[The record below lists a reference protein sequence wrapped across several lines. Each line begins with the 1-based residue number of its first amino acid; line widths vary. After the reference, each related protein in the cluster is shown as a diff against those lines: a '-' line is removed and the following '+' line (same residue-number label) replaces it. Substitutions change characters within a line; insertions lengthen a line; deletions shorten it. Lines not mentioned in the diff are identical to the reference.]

1 MRVTIA
7 RKFGLVGGLFTAG
20 GVVAMAAFYW
30 FIERSEPDAAF
41 LYLAAQL
48 KTTSQELLIY
58 ANDVVDDGVG
68 SERLL
73 DAVARF
79 ERDLSSLEKGGPA
92 LRHGLPAAPEP
103 VLDEIETIKQLW
115 PPVKE
120 RANGVSRSKP
130 RDPEAERLLVQ
141 MREEVGKL
149 VMAADTLSS
158 AYDEHAMGRR
168 RDMRIVLLG
177 ILGLDIAL
185 LVAGWWI
192 TRRHVLR
199 PVTLLAEGAAR
210 IRGGDFS
217 KPVPITTNDELAGFA
232 RSFNDMAS
240 DLVRSQEKLRQAERI
255 RATGELAGGV
265 AHDFNNRLT
274 AILGA
279 TELLEAQLPA
289 GTARERAAHIRE
301 VAQHAA
307 RLTRQLLAFGRKQ
320 QLKPEVVDFNDLVRT
335 SAEGVLTTFG
345 ADIEVNVRTAAD
357 LGAVE
362 VDPEQL
368 DQVIRNLLANARE
381 AMPAGGTLTIE
392 TRNRGLDPNVG
403 PGHWLELAIRDTGDG
418 ITAENL
424 ARIFDPF
431 FTTRSLHTGL
441 GLSTAQGITLQ
452 SGGHLLAESRPGE
465 GSTFRVL
472 LPRTMAQPRKAP
484 AAVPKSQHRQL
495 CVLLAEDDPDVRQL
509 VHAIL
514 VTYGYEVLTARSGE
528 EAIRLAAERATGVDL
543 LLTDVIMPGL
553 DGPETARR
561 LLELWPQMKVLYMSG
576 YAGDLIAEHG
586 ILPEHTAFLQ
596 KPFTI
601 RDLMAEVERV
611 LGAGGH

>member
-48 KTTSQELLIY
+48 KTTAHELLIY
-58 ANDVVDDGVG
+58 GNDVVDDGVDAD
-68 SERLL
+68 RLL

-92 LRHGLPAAPEP
+92 LRQGLPAAPEP
-103 VLDEIETIKQLW
+103 VLDEIETLKQLW
-115 PPVKE
+115 PPVKV
-120 RANGVSRSKP
+120 RAGAISKSKP
-130 RDPEAERLLVQ
+130 HDPEAERMLVQ
-141 MREEVGKL
+141 MRDEVGKL
-149 VMAADTLSS
+149 VMAADALRG
-158 AYDEHAMGRR
+158 AYEEHAMNRR

-177 ILGLDIAL
+177 ILGLDIGL
-185 LVAGWWI
+185 LLAGWWI
-192 TRRHVLR
+192 TRQHVLR

-217 KPVPITTNDELAGFA
+217 KPVPITTNDELSGFA
-232 RSFNDMAS
+232 RSFNDMAK

-279 TELLEAQLPA
+279 TELLEAQLPL

-301 VAQHAA
+301 VAQQAA

-320 QLKPEVVDFNDLVRT
+320 QLKPEVIDFNEMVRA
-335 SAEGVLTTFG
+335 SVERVLPSFG
-345 ADIEVNVRTAAD
+345 ADVDVRVCLAPG

-368 DQVIRNLLANARE
+368 DQVIRNLLTNARE

-392 TRNRGLDPNVG
+392 TRNRGADANLNG
-403 PGHWLELAIRDTGDG
+403 GWWLELVIRDTGEG
-418 ITAENL
+418 VTPENL
-424 ARIFDPF
+424 LRIFDPF
-431 FTTRSLHTGL
+431 FTTRPLHTGL

-452 SGGHLLAESRPGE
+452 SGGHLLAESRPGQ
-465 GSTFRVL
+465 GSAFRVL
-472 LPRTMAQPRKAP
+472 LPRTSAEPKKAPVKAP
-484 AAVPKSQHRQL
+484 AARRRQL

-514 VTYGYEVLTARSGE
+514 VTYGYEVLTAHTGE
-528 EAIRLAAERATGVDL
+528 EAIRIASERTAEVDL

-553 DGPETARR
+553 DGADTARQLQKR
-561 LLELWPQMKVLYMSG
+561 WPAMKVLYMSG
-576 YAGDLIAEHG
+576 YAGELIAERG
-586 ILPEHTAFLQ
+586 MLPEGTAFLQ

-601 RDLMAEVERV
+601 RDLMAEIERA
-611 LGAGGH
+611 LGVDAH